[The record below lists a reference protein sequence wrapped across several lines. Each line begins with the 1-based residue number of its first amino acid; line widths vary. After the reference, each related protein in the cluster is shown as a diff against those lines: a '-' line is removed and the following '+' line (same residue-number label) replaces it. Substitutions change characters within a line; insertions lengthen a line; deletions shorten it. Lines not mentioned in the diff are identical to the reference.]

1 VLHGRDVE
9 RARLAALLADARA
22 GHATTLLVRGGAGVG
37 KSALLDDTASQA
49 EGADAPFRVL
59 RTVGLRAESAFPFAG
74 LHRLLR
80 PILASTALL
89 PAPQA
94 QALGAAF
101 GEREGDRLDPFLVG
115 LATLGLLTEAAE
127 TAPVLGV
134 VDDLQ
139 WLDPASAEALLFAA
153 RRLLAERAAIL
164 FAARDD
170 DPDFVAPTDVPALHL
185 EGLDGAAVRSLLL
198 ERTGRELPGHVV
210 ADLTAQT
217 EGNPLA
223 VVELPTGFSAALL
236 EGRPALPHGVPLAA
250 HVERVFLERCRTLTP
265 DGQTLMLLAAAD
277 DAVPLPVLRAAA
289 ADRAVGDRA
298 FAEVETAGLLGVGA
312 GGPGDPDG
320 SGEMVRVRHPLVRS
334 AVYQAATTMERRE
347 AHAALARA
355 VGSID
360 PDRYAWHLSAAVDG
374 PDETVAGLLDALGA
388 RSQRRRGHLAASS
401 AYERAARLST
411 HDAERAHRL
420 LHAARN
426 AYAAGRLERAS
437 ALLDAARP
445 IADDPLLRA
454 DIDRLRGR
462 IHVVAGSAVDAHR
475 IFVTA
480 TRDVA
485 DLDSGRALEMA
496 AAAGVLH
503 SHGVGSGSV
512 LPPGTLSTD
521 VAPEDAPRLHC
532 LKLLLRSTELDAA
545 EDWGTALPTV
555 RSARAVGMV
564 SEDRDV
570 WANLAN
576 MALHLGDDDLHRSLF
591 TAMTASARA
600 EGAVM
605 EVLYARNRL
614 GLSEFVQGDW
624 TGVRSGAEESISLA
638 RSIGQTSQTAIPLT
652 MLALLAAHQGRPE
665 YDDLLAHAMETS
677 SNHRLGV
684 MDRPVRDLLRWARAV
699 FALHAGDAAEAFHH
713 LDQMHVPA
721 LTRLAATARL
731 TGAVRAGER
740 SRATRWTER
749 LELFAEATGASWAHA
764 AGHLGR
770 ALLADHEDA
779 STHFEAALSHHEAAR
794 RPYDAACTQLA
805 YGEHL
810 RRAGR
815 RVEARTHLKK
825 AHQTF
830 RDLDAGPLAER
841 ASNELR
847 ASGESARKRDPSTF
861 SQLTPTELQMARL
874 VSQGLTNK
882 EVAEQCWVSPRTVA
896 FHLRNVFTKT
906 GITSRTQLAQLD
918 LG

>member
-1 VLHGRDVE
+1 VLHGRDLE

-22 GHATTLLVRGGAGVG
+22 GHAATLLVRGGAGVG
-37 KSALLDDTASQA
+37 KSALLDDTANQA
-49 EGADAPFRVL
+49 EGADATGFRVL
-59 RTVGLRAESAFPFAG
+59 RTVGLRAESVFPFAG

-80 PILASTALL
+80 PILDSAPLL

-127 TAPVLGV
+127 AAPVLGL
-134 VDDLQ
+134 VDDIQ
-139 WLDPASAEALLFAA
+139 WLDAASADALLFAA
-153 RRLLAERAAIL
+153 RRLLAERVAIV

-170 DPDFVAPTDVPALHL
+170 DPGFVAPADVPALHL

-198 ERTGRELPGHVV
+198 ERTGRELPEQII
-210 ADLTAQT
+210 ADLTTRT

-223 VVELPTGFSAALL
+223 LVELPTGFNAALL
-236 EGRPALPHGVPLAA
+236 DGRRTLPAGVPLSA

-289 ADRAVGDRA
+289 AGLGVDDRA
-298 FAEVETAGLLGVGA
+298 FAEVETAGLLSVGDT
-312 GGPGDPDG
+312 GGF
-320 SGEMVRVRHPLVRS
+320 GELVRVRHPLVRS
-334 AVYQAATTMERRE
+334 AVYQAATTMERRD

-355 VGSID
+355 VGTID
-360 PDRYAWHLSAAVDG
+360 PDRYAWHISAAVDG

-401 AYERAARLST
+401 AYERAASLST
-411 HDAERAHRL
+411 DDAERAGRL

-426 AYAAGRLERAS
+426 AYAAGRLERAGT
-437 ALLDAARP
+437 LLDAARP

-462 IHVVAGSAVDAHR
+462 IQVVAGSAVDAHR

-480 TRDVA
+480 TRDIA
-485 DLDSGRALEMA
+485 ELDSGRALEMA

-503 SHGVGSGSV
+503 SHGVDSGSV

-521 VAPEDAPRLHC
+521 VAPGDAPRLQC

-555 RSARAVGMV
+555 RSARAVGMI

-576 MALHLGDDDLHRSLF
+576 MALHLGDDSLHRSLF

-600 EGAVM
+600 DGAVM

-614 GLSEFVQGDW
+614 GLSQLVQGDW
-624 TGVRSGAEESISLA
+624 REVRSGAEESISLA
-638 RSIGQTSQTAIPLT
+638 RSIGQASQTAIPLT

-665 YDDLLAHAMETS
+665 YDDLLADAMQTS
-677 SNHRLGV
+677 SSHRLGV
-684 MDRPVRDLLRWARAV
+684 MDRPVSDLLRWTRAL

-713 LDQMHVPA
+713 LDRMHVPA

-731 TGAVRAGER
+731 TSAVRAGER
-740 SRATRWTER
+740 SRAAQWTKR

-770 ALLADHEDA
+770 ALLADPEDA
-779 STHFEAALSHHEAAR
+779 STHFEASLSHHGAAR

-815 RVEARTHLKK
+815 RVEARTHLKR
-825 AHQTF
+825 AHETF
-830 RDLDAGPLAER
+830 RDLDASPLAER

-847 ASGESARKRDPSTF
+847 ASGESARKRDPSTLT
-861 SQLTPTELQMARL
+861 QLTPTELQMARL

-906 GITSRTQLAQLD
+906 GITSRAQLPQLD